1 MIGADYILAG
11 DEFFYT
17 HPQSG
22 TLIVGSLARSSFP
35 GHDGS
40 LSSRISPA
48 MRTPAARERPF
59 VSPPAVAPL
68 PDAAAA
74 AGSHLWVG

>member
-1 MIGADYILAG
+1 MIGAKYIFAG

-17 HPQSG
+17 HPGSG

-48 MRTPAARERPF
+48 MRSPAARERPF
-59 VSPPAVAPL
+59 ASSPAVAPL
-68 PDAAAA
+68 SEVASAT
-74 AGSHLWVG
+74 GSHLWVG